1 MGKKLN
7 NLSIR
12 SNLSLQLLLLTMLFV
27 LLAEI
32 LIYVPSIV
40 NFRNTWLEERLAAA
54 NIAILAIEE
63 APDHMVS
70 EELAKRLLDNA
81 QVVAI
86 SLKQKDKRQ
95 LLLNTDQPLVI
106 SARYDIRGASPWEMI
121 IDTIKILFHDHPH
134 GSLIQVTG
142 HASFMK
148 PNDDTFLE
156 IIFREDLLCEDMHDF
171 SINIMLLSI
180 IISLITAGLVYF
192 SLSLL
197 LIRPIK
203 SMTRSVVAF
212 RAAPETTPLIT
223 TEDLAT
229 ARRQDEIGIVMRE
242 LGLMQNEIRKA
253 LSEKKHL
260 AQLGESVSKINHDL
274 RNILASAQMVSD
286 HLNSIDNP
294 LVQKLTPRFVTA
306 VARAIRL
313 CETTLSYGKADI
325 EIPTLTT
332 VDLERLVSEVIVSLG
347 ISDSKEINLIT
358 YIPDGFSLNA
368 DEDQIFRALL
378 NLCRNALQAIQGAGQ
393 GEGQITITAHKDN
406 GKNIIDICDNGSGIP
421 KQIKAKLFQP
431 FHGSSNGG
439 AGLGLAISKEIIEAH
454 DGSLELV
461 NSDKSGSHFRI
472 IMSV

>member
-32 LIYVPSIV
+32 LIYVPSVV

-70 EELAKRLLDNA
+70 EKLAKRLLDNA

-95 LLLNTDQPLVI
+95 LVLNTDQPLVL
-106 SARYDIRGASPWEMI
+106 SARYDIRDASSWQMI
-121 IDTIKILFHDHPH
+121 VDTMKILFHDHPH

-142 HASFMK
+142 YADFME

-156 IIFREDLLCEDMHDF
+156 IIFHEDLLCEDMHDF
-171 SINIMLLSI
+171 SINVMLLSI

-242 LGLMQNEIRKA
+242 LGIMQNEIRKA
-253 LSEKKHL
+253 LVEKKHL

-313 CETTLSYGKADI
+313 CETTLSYGNADI

-378 NLCRNALQAIQGAGQ
+378 NLCRNALQALQ

-406 GKNIIDICDNGSGIP
+406 SRNIIDICDNGPGIP
-421 KQIKAKLFQP
+421 EQIKAKLFQP

-439 AGLGLAISKEIIEAH
+439 SGLGLAISKEIIEAH
-454 DGSLELV
+454 GGSLELV
-461 NSDKSGSHFRI
+461 KSDKSGSHFRI
-472 IMSV
+472 IMKV